1 MIRDED
7 RFAHML
13 EAIHLARE
21 SVEGLTKEQFLA
33 NPDKKAALQHYIM
46 VDGKSANL
54 SIMLLVKLVCRWRSG
69 RSGWRVAMSVI
80 AQSAFRTHLPGGP
93 TMTFLL
99 LPDRAAILKLLTPGL
114 SLAF

>member
-13 EAIHLARE
+13 EAIRLARE

-46 VDGKSANL
+46 VAD
-54 SIMLLVKLVCRWRSG
+54 V
-69 RSGWRVAMSVI
+69 
-80 AQSAFRTHLPGGP
+80 
-93 TMTFLL
+93 
-99 LPDRAAILKLLTPGL
+99 RAAYPWPLP
-114 SLAF
+114 